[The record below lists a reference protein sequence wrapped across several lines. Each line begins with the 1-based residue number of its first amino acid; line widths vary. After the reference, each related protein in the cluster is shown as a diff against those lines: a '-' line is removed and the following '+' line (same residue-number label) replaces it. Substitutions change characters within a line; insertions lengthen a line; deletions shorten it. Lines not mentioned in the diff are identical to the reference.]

1 MRAGKRV
8 LGLVAAGVG
17 LYVVWPSLVQI
28 FSAWPQLI
36 TLDPWWLLG
45 MFVCEALSFALLWL
59 MLELALHTDR
69 TSLVATTQLSSNAF
83 GRVMPGGGAAAAALQ
98 YKLLVQEGLDRSKV
112 AAGLAST
119 QLLSTAVLAAMPLLS
134 LPAILGGAA
143 VDRRLLL
150 SALLGIAAFALIL
163 AGTAILFAS
172 DGAVAAVGRA
182 VQWLRNE
189 TLRRRE
195 PRHDLPER
203 LVAQRETMIETLGHR
218 WGLALTAA
226 GGRSLLDFLALL
238 CALSAVGTTARPGL
252 VLLAYVAASLLGMI
266 PITPGGLG
274 FVEAGL
280 SSTLV
285 LAGVGAADAVLAT
298 LAYRLASYW
307 LPLIVGAFA
316 YGGYRFSFGT
326 RLAQ

>member
-1 MRAGKRV
+1 MKAGKRV

-17 LYVVWPSLVQI
+17 LYVVWPSLVEI

-36 TLDPWWLLG
+36 TLDAWWLLG

-59 MLELALHTDR
+59 MLELALHTNR

-83 GRVMPGGGAAAAALQ
+83 GRVMPGGGAAGAAFQ
-98 YKLLVQEGLDRSKV
+98 YKLLVQEGLDRGSV
-112 AAGLAST
+112 AAGLAAT
-119 QLLSTAVLAAMPLLS
+119 QLISIAVLAAMPLLS
-134 LPAILGGAA
+134 LPAILGGATVNHELVLTA
-143 VDRRLLL
+143 IV
-150 SALLGIAAFALIL
+150 GIAAFALIL
-163 AGTAILFAS
+163 AGTAVLFAS
-172 DGAVAAVGRA
+172 DRAVAAVGRA
-182 VQWLRNE
+182 AQWLRNRA
-189 TLRRRE
+189 LRRRE
-195 PRHDLPER
+195 PLRVLPER
-203 LVAQRETMIETLGHR
+203 LVAQRQTMIETLGHR

-226 GGRSLLDFLALL
+226 AGRSLLDFLALL
-238 CALSAVGTTARPGL
+238 CALSAAGTTARPGL

-280 SSTLV
+280 TSTLV

-307 LPLIVGAFA
+307 LPLVAGAFA
-316 YGGYRFSFGT
+316 YGGYRVSFRT

>member
-1 MRAGKRV
+1 MKVGKRV

-17 LYVVWPSLVQI
+17 LYIVWPSLVEI
-28 FSAWPQLI
+28 FSAWPRLM

-59 MLELALHTDR
+59 LLELALHTNR
-69 TSLVATTQLSSNAF
+69 TLLVASTQLSSNAF

-98 YKLLVQEGLDRSKV
+98 YKLLVQEGLDRSSV
-112 AAGLAST
+112 AAGLAAT
-119 QLLSTAVLAAMPLLS
+119 QLISTAVVAAMPILS
-134 LPAILGGAA
+134 LPAILGGAT
-143 VDRRLLL
+143 VNHQLLVT
-150 SALLGIAAFALIL
+150 ALVGIATFALIL
-163 AGTAILFAS
+163 AGTAVLFAS
-172 DGAVAAVGRA
+172 DRAVAAVGRA
-182 VQWLRNE
+182 AQWLRNRIV
-189 TLRRRE
+189 RRRE
-195 PRHDLPER
+195 PLRVLPER
-203 LVAQRETMIETLGHR
+203 LVAQRRTMIETLGHR

-238 CALSAVGTTARPGL
+238 CALSAVGTKARPGL
-252 VLLAYVAASLLGMI
+252 VILAYVAASLLGMI

-307 LPLIVGAFA
+307 LPLIAGAFA
-316 YGGYRFSFGT
+316 YGGYRASFGA

>member
-1 MRAGKRV
+1 MKAGKRV
-8 LGLVAAGVG
+8 LGLIAAGVG
-17 LYVVWPSLVQI
+17 LYIVWPSLVEI
-28 FSAWPQLI
+28 FSAWPQLL
-36 TLDPWWLLG
+36 TLEPWWLLG

-69 TSLVATTQLSSNAF
+69 TSLVVTTQLSSNAF

-98 YKLLVQEGLDRSKV
+98 YKLLVQEGLDRASV
-112 AAGLAST
+112 AAGLAAT
-119 QLLSTAVLAAMPLLS
+119 QLISTAVLAAMPLLS
-134 LPAILGGAA
+134 LPAILGGATVNRKLVVTA
-143 VDRRLLL
+143 FV
-150 SALLGIAAFALIL
+150 GIAAFALIL

-172 DGAVAAVGRA
+172 DRAVAAVGRA
-182 VQWLRNE
+182 GQWFRNGI
-189 TLRRRE
+189 LRRRE
-195 PRHDLPER
+195 PLRVLPER
-203 LVAQRETMIETLGHR
+203 LVAQRRAMIETLGR
-218 WGLALTAA
+218 KWGLAVTAA

-238 CALSAVGTTARPGL
+238 CALSAVGTSARPGL
-252 VLLAYVAASLLGMI
+252 VLLAFVAASLLGMI

-307 LPLIVGAFA
+307 LPLVAGAFA
-316 YGGYRFSFGT
+316 YGGYRVSYGT
-326 RLAQ
+326 TLAQ